1 VSNGTSPWFATFA
14 RRVVAGLCVS
24 VAVAAASLLPANGV
38 ASASTL
44 KRSAFCAAE
53 AYIASNALG
62 GNISPSEEW
71 KTVAQEKTTIATLDR
86 DLKRAVKDAPT
97 KAFAKVAEPLE
108 GTFSLVLDSP
118 RLTKEVFKF
127 ETSTSGARSL
137 NAPKLL
143 ARMTL
148 MGEVTQSGDYVWAVN
163 AACPDM
169 TILNNDRDPFG
180 NPPKFEAT
188 PTEVKATDEARST
201 MWESETPTKASFNP
215 PTVASL
221 RAAVARVN
229 SCLLASRSCQ
239 GEHGMPCIASQQTV
253 RGSLYFS
260 HFPTP
265 STASR
270 RSKARVFLMLWRSPV
285 RNEPRLERSFRTPGR
300 RIPAGH
306 CPVGTPR

>member
-1 VSNGTSPWFATFA
+1 VNNGTSPWFATFA
-14 RRVVAGLCVS
+14 RRVVAGVCVS

-53 AYIASNALG
+53 AYVASNALG

-163 AACPDM
+163 AACPNM

-229 SCLLASRSCQ
+229 SRFPADDIVLVGFPKLSRGTWHAMYRVTANSERFSVFLTLSNSVNGIEAVEGSRVLNVVALAS
-239 GEHGMPCIASQQTV
+239 
-253 RGSLYFS
+253 
-260 HFPTP
+260 
-265 STASR
+265 
-270 RSKARVFLMLWRSPV
+270 
-285 RNEPRLERSFRTPGR
+285 
-300 RIPAGH
+300 
-306 CPVGTPR
+306 